1 MKIKEMIKK
10 GKECSALV
18 EEYLRTEDENTIVV
32 EHNCCNFIKY
42 FLGEVVLNFFSKE
55 NISKKHYMHLATM
68 WSYLVIIIA
77 ALPIAVLFVN
87 ILTIFSKNF
96 VIYWIIMIAIPFILV
111 ILIAFGNTIYI
122 KLLQNYFPNAEII
135 KNTDVKAIFTSEFFN
150 YVYWIFA
157 IFVVAI
163 IYFII

>member
-55 NISKKHYMHLATM
+55 NLSQ
-68 WSYLVIIIA
+68 
-77 ALPIAVLFVN
+77 
-87 ILTIFSKNF
+87 
-96 VIYWIIMIAIPFILV
+96 
-111 ILIAFGNTIYI
+111 I
-122 KLLQNYFPNAEII
+122 KESHEECL
-135 KNTDVKAIFTSEFFN
+135 
-150 YVYWIFA
+150 
-157 IFVVAI
+157 
-163 IYFII
+163 